1 MSSEPLLLFKHR
13 LVIGSD
19 LRGLQ
24 RMSRTSFLQ
33 FLLQSLNFTL
43 QERLQS
49 HILSFL
55 SLVFFHLS
63 IYLLL
68 QVIDH
73 LMCLTYLFLHGDFL
87 ILDLVD
93 FLVEFG
99 VLDSWLM

>member
-1 MSSEPLLLFKHR
+1 
-13 LVIGSD
+13 
-19 LRGLQ
+19 
-24 RMSRTSFLQ
+24 MSRTSFLQ

-49 HILSFL
+49 HSLCFL
-55 SLVFFHLS
+55 CLIFFNLS

-73 LMCLTYLFLHGDFL
+73 LMCLTYLLLHGYFL

-99 VLDSWLM
+99 VLDSGLM